1 MRYRGARTGAL
12 VLLLGSLLA
21 AALLACAPATPA
33 AKPAASAPAP
43 SAAPA
48 GGDSSRGATSGAQPD
63 GVAAAAELPT
73 TPVVDLK
80 VGVLPLASFGPLYI
94 AHERGYFRDV
104 GLNVELVSGMTVNEQ
119 LAPLAQGQLHVG
131 GCASNVA
138 CFNALNRQTDLQI
151 VASLQAA
158 GKTEK
163 STGNIA
169 LVVRKDLWD
178 DGTIRGPRDLVGRT
192 LHLQA
197 GEGSNVHVQA
207 ATWLKRNG
215 IDPRSVQVTNLSF
228 ADVFAAMQ
236 NRGIEVG
243 TSSEPLI
250 SMGLARGVH
259 EILAT
264 MEDMHPSTQV
274 LFLMYWAGIERLGPR
289 VGERFMVAYLRAARD
304 YVNAFEYGIDQD
316 AIIDI
321 LVRETPLK
329 DPALYRQIRFA
340 WIDPNGRIDRQAME
354 ADAELMRELGLL
366 GPVDLSGMFVDK
378 YRDFAVQYL
387 GPYRPLR

>member
-1 MRYRGARTGAL
+1 
-12 VLLLGSLLA
+12 V
-21 AALLACAPATPA
+21 P
-33 AKPAASAPAP
+33 
-43 SAAPA
+43 
-48 GGDSSRGATSGAQPD
+48 
-63 GVAAAAELPT
+63 VA
-73 TPVVDLK
+73 
-80 VGVLPLASFGPLYI
+80 
-94 AHERGYFRDV
+94 
-104 GLNVELVSGMTVNEQ
+104 
-119 LAPLAQGQLHVG
+119 
-131 GCASNVA
+131 
-138 CFNALNRQTDLQI
+138 
-151 VASLQAA
+151 
-158 GKTEK
+158 
-163 STGNIA
+163 
-169 LVVRKDLWD
+169 
-178 DGTIRGPRDLVGRT
+178 
-192 LHLQA
+192 
-197 GEGSNVHVQA
+197 
-207 ATWLKRNG
+207 
-215 IDPRSVQVTNLSF
+215 NLFF

-329 DPALYRQIRFA
+329 DPALYRQIRYA
-340 WIDPNGRIDRQAME
+340 WIDPDGRVDRQAME

-378 YRDFAVQYL
+378 YRDFAVQHL
-387 GPYRPLR
+387 GPYRPPR

>member
-1 MRYRGARTGAL
+1 MRYRGARTGAFL
-12 VLLLGSLLA
+12 LLLGGLLA
-21 AALLACAPATPA
+21 VALLACAPAPSA
-33 AKPAASAPAP
+33 AKPATSAPTA
-43 SAAPA
+43 STAPA
-48 GGDSSRGATSGAQPD
+48 GAQP
-63 GVAAAAELPT
+63 GGAAAAVELPT
-73 TPVVDLK
+73 APVVELK
-80 VGVLPLASFGPLYI
+80 VGVLPLASFGPIYI
-94 AHERGYFRDV
+94 AYERGYFRDV
-104 GLNVELVSGMTVNEQ
+104 GLNVELVGGMTVNEHI
-119 LAPLAQGQLHVG
+119 APLAQGQLHVA

-138 CFNALNRQTDLQI
+138 CFNALNRQTDMQI
-151 VASLQAA
+151 VASLQSA

-163 STGNIA
+163 SIGNVA

-215 IDPRSVQVTNLSF
+215 LDPRSVQVTNMFF

-250 SMGLARGVH
+250 SMGLARGIH

-274 LFLMYWAGIERLGPR
+274 LFLMYWSGIERLGPR

-329 DPALYRQIRFA
+329 DPALYRQIRYA
-340 WIDPNGRIDRQAME
+340 WIDPDGRVDRQAME

-387 GPYRPLR
+387 GPYRPPR

>member
-1 MRYRGARTGAL
+1 MHRVLPLSPLRQLLGGV
-12 VLLLGSLLA
+12 VLL
-21 AALLACAPATPA
+21 ALLACGPPTPA
-33 AKPAASAPAP
+33 SQPAASAPTPTAAGARGGASPAPPASTP
-43 SAAPA
+43 SANVP
-48 GGDSSRGATSGAQPD
+48 
-63 GVAAAAELPT
+63 VALDLPT

-94 AHERGYFRDV
+94 AYDRGYFKEV
-104 GLNVELVSGMTVNEQ
+104 GLNVELVTGMTVNEHI
-119 LAPLAQGQLHVG
+119 APLAQGQLHVA
-131 GCASNVA
+131 GCASNVP
-138 CFNALNRQTDLQI
+138 CFNALNRQTDTQI
-151 VASLQAA
+151 VASLQSA
-158 GKTEK
+158 GQTEK
-163 STGNIA
+163 SIGNVA

-178 DGTIRGPRDLVGRT
+178 DGTIRGPQDLVGRT
-192 LHLQA
+192 LYLQA
-197 GEGSNVHVQA
+197 GEGSAVHVEA

-215 IDPRSVQVTNLSF
+215 VDPRSVQVTNMF
-228 ADVFAAMQ
+228 FPDVYAAMQ
-236 NRGIEVG
+236 NRGVEVG

-264 MEDMHPSTQV
+264 MEDMHPTTQV
-274 LFLMYWAGIERLGPR
+274 LYLMFWSGIERLGPR

-329 DPALYRQIRFA
+329 DPALYRQIRYA
-340 WIDPNGRIDRQAME
+340 WIDPDGRVNRQSME

-378 YRDFAVQYL
+378 YREFAVQYL
-387 GPYRPLR
+387 GPYRPPR